1 MKDEVENNEIVL
13 DTSGTECPIPV
24 LKARKLSQS
33 LKQGDVVKV
42 IATDPLAEADF
53 IHYCEQSNY
62 QYLGCFSTLVK
73 QTLRCPPLFFSGGA
87 FGPLT
92 VCCYTQGF

>member
-1 MKDEVENNEIVL
+1 MKYAVENKEIIL

-33 LKQGDVVKV
+33 LEDGSVVKV

-53 IHYCEQSNY
+53 KHYCEHS
-62 QYLGCFSTLVK
+62 K
-73 QTLRCPPLFFSGGA
+73 
-87 FGPLT
+87 
-92 VCCYTQGF
+92 YTFLDCKKEKEKLIIRYIFKKNP

>member
-1 MKDEVENNEIVL
+1 MKDEVENEEIVL

-33 LKQGDVVKV
+33 LKQGDVVTV
-42 IATDPLAEADF
+42 VATDPLAEADF

-62 QYLGCFSTLVK
+62 RYLGCSKEYVK
-73 QTLRCPPLFFSGGA
+73 IFIKFII
-87 FGPLT
+87 
-92 VCCYTQGF
+92 